1 MNETRRCGD
10 CRYFDAGRCR
20 FTSPTPTGWPATTA
34 ADWCGEWTSLR
45 TANQSGEHG
54 VPPGLLREVNSAA
67 APVNKSQRRLI

>member
-10 CRYFDAGRCR
+10 CRYFDEAGRCR
-20 FTSPTPTGWPATTA
+20 FTAPTLDGWPTTTA
-34 ADWCGEWTSLR
+34 ADWCGEWTALR

-67 APVNKSQRRLI
+67 TPVKQRRLI